1 MRVLHIIEGLAPWRG
16 GLSRAPAHLS
26 QALRGQGI
34 DGEIITT
41 TLPMDGEIFQPEGVE
56 VQAFPRKVLRAWG
69 YAPHLSQ
76 AIKAAIQRADL
87 IHVHGLWCYP
97 HLVTSRA
104 AWSARKPYV
113 VCPHGML
120 DEWALNQGRFKK
132 RIYANLIEWQTLRRA
147 AVIHALGESEA
158 ANIKRLG
165 IATQVVTIPNGVNE
179 AEFARLPD
187 RQVFIRKHP
196 MLADKTIFLFL
207 GRIHPKKGVTL
218 LAKAFGEVASAR
230 PDVALVMA
238 GPDEASSQE
247 QMEACMDAEGA
258 AGRYIFTGL
267 LETGERMEALAA
279 ADVFILPSY
288 SEGFP
293 IAPIEALAAGVPVI
307 VTAACNIPGIEEH
320 KVGLISTT
328 EASSLSQTMI
338 KLADDPTLR
347 KQMGANGRAMVSNT
361 YTWDKIAAQMTTVYQ
376 NILRRSKGRHSNG
389 SSAGKE

>member
-26 QALRGQGI
+26 QALRGRGI

-41 TLPMDGEIFQPEGVE
+41 TLPKDGEIFQPEGVE

-69 YAPHLSQ
+69 YAPHMSQ

-97 HLVTSRA
+97 HLVSSRA
-104 AWSARKPYV
+104 AWDAHKPYV

-120 DEWALNQGRFKK
+120 DEWALSQGRFKK

-165 IATQVVTIPNGVNE
+165 ITTQVVTIPNGVDE
-179 AEFARLPD
+179 AEFDQLPD
-187 RQVFIRKHP
+187 REVFIKKHP
-196 MLADKTIFLFL
+196 MLGGKTIFLFL

-218 LAKAFGEVASAR
+218 LAKAFAEVARAR
-230 PDVALVMA
+230 PDVALVVA
-238 GPDEASSQE
+238 GPDEVGYLKE
-247 QMEACMDAEGA
+247 MEACMDAEGA
-258 AGRYIFTGL
+258 AGRYVFTGL
-267 LETGERMEALAA
+267 LAAEDRMEALAA

-307 VTAACNIPGIEEH
+307 VTAACNIPGIEEQN
-320 KVGLISTT
+320 VGLISTT
-328 EASSLSQTMI
+328 EVSTLSQAMI
-338 KLADDPTLR
+338 RLADNPALR
-347 KQMGANGRAMVSNT
+347 KQMGANGRTMVSNT
-361 YTWDKIAAQMTTVYQ
+361 YTWDRIAAQMTTVYQ
-376 NILRRSKGRHSNG
+376 NILRGSNG
-389 SSAGKE
+389 SSPGGSTVN